1 MNRRSI
7 LAAYKKKSSHLQTG
21 VTGFKSGN
29 LFILL
34 LHLVHL
40 KPSDLTS
47 PVFAT
52 IEMTAVV
59 LYGAILQHPNAIV
72 VLII

>member
-1 MNRRSI
+1 YPKNNTRKRTRAFACVI
-7 LAAYKKKSSHLQTG
+7 LW
-21 VTGFKSGN
+21 VN
-29 LFILL
+29 ILL